1 MVRHLVKGRRTPSKT
16 LRETFATLGIPDEA
30 WGDPAEEPMPKKP
43 SPPRAPPPSVRPRT
57 TRRAVDDLR
66 ATVVALD
73 EHLGALRND
82 PLTSPGAVTQA
93 LRAKADACDKLAK
106 LQGEGEL
113 TMAMIVRSRVWREL
127 IEAFRPVMAKHP
139 TAAAEFAEVLER
151 LEGE

>member
-1 MVRHLVKGRRTPSKT
+1 MVRHLVKGRRTPSKA
-16 LRETFATLGIPDEA
+16 LREAFATLGIPDEA
-30 WGDPAEEPMPKKP
+30 WGDPAEEPKPKKRSP
-43 SPPRAPPPSVRPRT
+43 SPPVRPRT
-57 TRRAVDDLR
+57 NTRRAVDDLR
-66 ATVVALD
+66 ATVVALE

-127 IEAFRPVMAKHP
+127 VEAFRPVMAKHP
-139 TAAAEFAEVLER
+139 AAAAEFAEVLER
-151 LEGE
+151 LEGA